1 MSIRLIQKS
10 LAALSLPLALLL
22 CSCHPFETPGG
33 LEGMWQVQ
41 TVTDK
46 NTGTI
51 TDVQN
56 PYYYCFQIELM
67 TLGHRFITTF
77 SIDGDSLRYE
87 AFHPYSNNDDKRI
100 VNLEEILPYDIE
112 RAPGAFAMKRKGA
125 HLTLET
131 STKRLEF
138 IKY

>member
-1 MSIRLIQKS
+1 MKRLSITKTHVILSIL
-10 LAALSLPLALLL
+10 LAMNLN
-22 CSCHPFETPGG
+22 CCDTYETPGG

-41 TVTDK
+41 SVTDK
-46 NTGTI
+46 LTGSTA
-51 TDVQN
+51 DVCT
-56 PYYYCFQIELM
+56 PYYYCFQMEMM
-67 TLGHRFITTF
+67 TLDHRFITTF
-77 SIDGDSLRYE
+77 SIDSDSLRYE
-87 AFHPYSNNDDKRI
+87 AFHPYHNDNER
-100 VNLEEILPYDIE
+100 VVSLEEILPYDIE